1 MQLIKLPSDIMFKY
15 IKDNLGNTT
24 GLAAYLLSFPSTQ
37 FSAWALVP
45 NETLFNRALEFERG
59 GLFSTRQTQQWLF
72 NRLENLC
79 KRHVDGTF
87 FVQDVWLKIEDN
99 LHTSSDI
106 PASWFSYGGSPYY
119 WLKCD
124 AFSRDKVGDTLRSPG
139 GLQILAAF
147 SSCLLDKKQIVSD
160 LTIDES
166 TFKTLLKG
174 VQEYYMRAYDGES
187 FFVLQRLEQS

>member
-15 IKDNLGNTT
+15 IQDNLGNTP

-45 NETLFNRALEFERG
+45 KETLLNRALEFERG
-59 GLFSTRQTQQWLF
+59 GLFSTSQTQQWLF

-79 KRHVDGTF
+79 KRYVGGTF
-87 FVQDVWLKIEDN
+87 FVQDVWLTIEDN
-99 LHTSSDI
+99 VSPLSDI
-106 PASWFSYGGSPYY
+106 PASMFGYDGSPYY
-119 WLKCD
+119 WIKCD
-124 AFSRDKVGDTLRSPG
+124 AFSYDKVGDTLKSPG
-139 GLQILAAF
+139 GFQILAAF
-147 SSCLLDKKQIVSD
+147 SSCLLDKEKFVIHPV
-160 LTIDES
+160 IDEP

-187 FFVLQRLEQS
+187 FFVLQRLE